1 MYQGTSVR
9 CTFGAVKRP
18 CSRVGRAGPRTRRKP
33 RPARW
38 RRYLPRLRQPAARA
52 HRQGPRYDHTV
63 AYHRQYLKHTLKGP
77 PHEAL
82 LTEDDLAGDFAGGD
96 FTRNP
101 WFEAP
106 DLDRYF
112 TLRGF
117 PKHRREIAVAALRRL
132 YPPGVCRDLLR
143 RPWHGALLLPLFKSY
158 IVPHVFTC
166 FQLGLDLDAAR
177 PWDDSDLLARLRNR
191 NMFAE
196 AWNELEVWANLR
208 EAAIEHRREP
218 LTLGGKRPDFALY
231 LNYRQYFLEVK
242 LLDESDAEAFANEFH
257 RELSC
262 DVPSELFRACQKV
275 TVRSSPEYAALAE
288 RRQGLDR
295 LDAEREVIREALRR
309 AYGALV
315 TADVPIGVYSV
326 TPFATIA
333 VEAAKPGSSGNE
345 VEVQFVPQTSP
356 KKRALRAARLV
367 ASAFEQ
373 FPADGIGIMMV
384 QVREDLS
391 PEAVAERVTDWARR
405 NPIASRNCE
414 IVVVRVPARLPD
426 DRTAQAAWVVPLHGH
441 QVTDQETRVLQVVA
455 RPRHGPVPD
464 PWGGDE
470 PAERGDQV

>member
-1 MYQGTSVR
+1 M
-9 CTFGAVKRP
+9 
-18 CSRVGRAGPRTRRKP
+18 
-33 RPARW
+33 
-38 RRYLPRLRQPAARA
+38 
-52 HRQGPRYDHTV
+52 

-77 PHEAL
+77 PHEPL
-82 LTEDDLAGDFAGGD
+82 LTDDDLAGDFAGGD

-101 WFEAP
+101 WFEAS
-106 DLDRYF
+106 DLDCYF

-132 YPPGVCRDLLR
+132 YPPDVCRDLLR

-242 LLDESDAEAFANEFH
+242 LLDESDADAFANEFH
-257 RELSC
+257 RELFA
-262 DVPSELFRACQKV
+262 DVPWELFRPRQKV
-275 TVRSSPEYAALAE
+275 TVRSSSEYAALAE
-288 RRQGLDR
+288 RHQGLDR
-295 LDAEREVIREALRR
+295 LDAEREVIREALRK
-309 AYGALV
+309 AYDALV
-315 TADVPIGVYSV
+315 TADVPTGVYPV
-326 TPFATIA
+326 TPFATVE
-333 VEAAKPGSSGNE
+333 VEAAEPGSSGNE
-345 VEVQFVPQTSP
+345 VGIEFVLETSP
-356 KKRALRAARLV
+356 ERRALRAARLV

-373 FPADGIGIMMV
+373 LPADGIGIVMV
-384 QVREDLS
+384 RAREGLP
-391 PEAVAERVTDWARR
+391 PETVAERVTDLARD

-414 IVVVRVPARLPD
+414 IVVVRGPGRLPD
-426 DRTAQAAWVVPLHGH
+426 DRIVQAAWVAPLHRH
-441 QVTDQETRVLQVVA
+441 RLTEEEVRVLQVVA
-455 RPRHGPVPD
+455 RPRHGAVPD
-464 PWGGDE
+464 RWGPDE
-470 PAERGDQV
+470 PAEGR